1 MSDEKR
7 EITGIRSAP
16 THTENPFLKGS
27 LVEVQGRKK
36 RYSVAARGDVLVA
49 PNGQVKGTVE
59 HTIVRVVDDSQFV
72 KVFADGISGIYDLN
86 SAGSKV
92 FRYLFDEV
100 QKHPNIDRIYLYFM
114 DAQEEPWKISKP
126 VFFRGMGELLDKG
139 FIARS
144 ANPNMY
150 YLNPSMIWNGDRFR
164 FVQEYRREKQH
175 DKSTQAQ
182 LEQVVDEL
190 NAAAALRVAA
200 GRWTADKADD
210 EILPPTA

>member
-114 DAQEEPWKISKP
+114 DARCKLIEIAA
-126 VFFRGMGELLDKG
+126 FLD
-139 FIARS
+139 RV
-144 ANPNMY
+144 
-150 YLNPSMIWNGDRFR
+150 DR
-164 FVQEYRREKQH
+164 
-175 DKSTQAQ
+175 
-182 LEQVVDEL
+182 
-190 NAAAALRVAA
+190 AA
-200 GRWTADKADD
+200 GSDDFRITEFRKAMRELDGKGNRAEKVLLALSD
-210 EILPPTA
+210 PTNDPIPAATTKAACGAWPGK